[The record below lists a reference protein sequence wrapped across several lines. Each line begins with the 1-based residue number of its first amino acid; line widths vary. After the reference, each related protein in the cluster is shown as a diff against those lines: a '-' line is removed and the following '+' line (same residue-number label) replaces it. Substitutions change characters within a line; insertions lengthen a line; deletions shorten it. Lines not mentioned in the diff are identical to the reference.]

1 VVQDSQLQ
9 EQTFDPTVTKLLE
22 IDSELAAQEA
32 QLSAQLESVQQKR
45 QSLKTVI
52 NLFTVEDTTAPTA
65 AATATTISNPN
76 GTSELAIG
84 EATTSKPESVGTTA
98 TAEPET
104 QALEDT
110 QPSRAKKPSSS
121 FSTKQTNKP
130 TPVRK
135 TAKKTESWQ
144 DYLRDEFSNSTLSE
158 AVSEVLQRQPDQLLE
173 IAAVVDA
180 IFVEQIPKQV
190 RTTARERVSNVLSDG
205 VRKNKWYRGEAGSY
219 SMSEA
224 ATQVNSAS

>member
-1 VVQDSQLQ
+1 M
-9 EQTFDPTVTKLLE
+9 QTSDPTVTKLLE
-22 IDSELAAQEA
+22 ADSELAAQEA

-45 QSLKTVI
+45 RSLTSVI
-52 NLFTVEDTTAPTA
+52 SLFTVEDTTTPTA
-65 AATATTISNPN
+65 AATAPATAAPN
-76 GTSELAIG
+76 GKSEPTILEAARPELESALTTAI
-84 EATTSKPESVGTTA
+84 A

-130 TPVRK
+130 ASVRK

-224 ATQVNSAS
+224 ATQVDSAS